1 MKYISTTTWR
11 DLQDGHLY
19 AAGDPFPHDG
29 REIAAARLADLSTAH
44 NKAGYALIKGIPEPE
59 QPKPKAEPVSA
70 PAPEKPEAKKP
81 ASKTGSKTTG
91 KKTAAKK

>member
-44 NKAGYALIKGIPEPE
+44 NKAGYALIKGIPE
-59 QPKPKAEPVSA
+59 QKPQAEPV
-70 PAPEKPEAKKP
+70 PEKQEAKKP

-91 KKTAAKK
+91 KKPAAKKKS